1 MIGERV
7 GLKYVLK
14 CSCTTEEPTLCS
26 AYHWT
31 FFHLPL
37 LGRTEFEQQLA
48 DKSPLIANDSAVGFG
63 QGHDIKLSTM
73 ERAPFFSA
81 KLWLLTSWTA
91 AQDPAMSD
99 TSCLA
104 VGKGDYATINR
115 VDVFLNKAL

>member
-1 MIGERV
+1 MLVYNRRAD
-7 GLKYVLK
+7 LVLGI
-14 CSCTTEEPTLCS
+14 PLD
-26 AYHWT
+26 

-37 LGRTEFEQQLA
+37 LGRTEFEQQLV

-81 KLWLLTSWTA
+81 KPWLLTSWTA
-91 AQDPAMSD
+91 AQDPTMSD

-104 VGKGDYATINR
+104 VRKKEYTTINR
-115 VDVFLNKAL
+115 VD